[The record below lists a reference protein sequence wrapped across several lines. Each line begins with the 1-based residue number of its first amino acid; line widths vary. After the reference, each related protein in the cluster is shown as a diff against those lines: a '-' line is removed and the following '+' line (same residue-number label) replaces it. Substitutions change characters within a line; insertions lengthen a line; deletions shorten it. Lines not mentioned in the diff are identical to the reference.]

1 MRGHVATILTNP
13 QGVMDGV
20 LYESRVREKVGA
32 PASGNSDIGC
42 RGLTVLARPRI
53 QVVEENFVRVEYVLI
68 CDRLCDRLRVLQILD
83 GKFEVPEK
91 STVFKPLDLSEVF
104 EPFRISEIASC
115 FEVTKNIECHGL
127 RCLI

>member
-1 MRGHVATILTNP
+1 MNVG
-13 QGVMDGV
+13 
-20 LYESRVREKVGA
+20 RVVKRQIFLDCPCWVH
-32 PASGNSDIGC
+32 PSGNSDIGC

-53 QVVEENFVRVEYVLI
+53 QVVEENFVRVEYVLM
-68 CDRLCDRLRVLQILD
+68 CDRLRALQILD

-91 STVFKPLDLSEVF
+91 NTVFKPLDLSEVF